1 MSDASKG
8 GSDEESTSSLAS
20 GSSAGPGPD
29 PNPNPDHPITEWPD
43 RRAHSAE
50 WWSEYHV
57 APKLGDE
64 NRAHIFARPY
74 AMPAEEVSDI
84 VARYRAMTAPR
95 GKNDVPVGMQPHL
108 RRRRRDDTVEQTL
121 SRMLSDGGF
130 VEGLYKY
137 CQGKERVS
145 LALGN
150 ELAAIINRIR
160 RSRAEQI
167 ALKDKEIAALRN
179 DKEKEKE
186 ESKKNDDDD
195 GSFLELE
202 PDELRSAYARAE
214 CPLLRDE
221 HGDGEVDVSVLSEML
236 RQMNLLKL
244 DLAADMAARETVV
257 RRLLGFETPPPT
269 AEEEAAIAFGTL
281 SI

>member
-8 GSDEESTSSLAS
+8 GSSPESTSSAAS
-20 GSSAGPGPD
+20 GSSSGPD

-43 RRAHSAE
+43 RQAHSPE
-50 WWSEYHV
+50 WWSKYHV

-64 NRAHIFARPY
+64 KRAHIFARPY

-84 VARYRAMTAPR
+84 VARYRALTAPR
-95 GKNDVPVGMQPHL
+95 GGSDVPVGMQPHL
-108 RRRRRDDTVEQTL
+108 RRRRDTTGQTR
-121 SRMLSDGGF
+121 SRKISDGGF
-130 VEGLYKY
+130 IEGLYKY

-145 LALGN
+145 LAIGN

-160 RSRAEQI
+160 RSRAEQVAI
-167 ALKDKEIAALRN
+167 KDKEIAALRN
-179 DKEKEKE
+179 DKQKEKE
-186 ESKKNDDDD
+186 ESKKNEDDNDID

-202 PDELRSAYARAE
+202 PDELRSEYARAE
-214 CPLLRDE
+214 CPPLRDE
-221 HGDGEVDVSVLSEML
+221 RGDGGVDVAVLSEML

-244 DLAADMAARETVV
+244 DLAAEMAARETVV

-269 AEEEAAIAFGTL
+269 AEEEAAIDFGKL